1 MYVKVATGEEQRVDS
16 FVKIG
21 VYFNSIC
28 RRGFDLFRAKTAA
41 YITAPG
47 YPHANGGMSGLSG
60 CGGSV
65 GLNTNIMVIMEVARM
80 LRSKVHIFQFAS
92 IILYTGTTRSR

>member
-1 MYVKVATGEEQRVDS
+1 MYFFGAEDILYELAAVYSLAAPAAEDAEDLTYFEQ
-16 FVKIG
+16 
-21 VYFNSIC
+21 
-28 RRGFDLFRAKTAA
+28 KTAA

-47 YPHANGGMSGLSG
+47 CPHANGGMSGLSG